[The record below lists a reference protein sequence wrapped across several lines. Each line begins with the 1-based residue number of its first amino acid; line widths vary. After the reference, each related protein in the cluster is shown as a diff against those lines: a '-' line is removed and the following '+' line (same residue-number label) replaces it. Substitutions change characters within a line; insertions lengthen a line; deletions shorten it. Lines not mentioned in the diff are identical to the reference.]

1 MTKKIGR
8 IVSYIL
14 ILLVILAVIG
24 VFAHFTSGFSTDFK
38 TFYVSVDGKDVMTTN
53 SGYTVSQSSPL
64 PVDVKYTFE
73 ALDKDSNTD
82 YSVKIVPNKVENKDF
97 VFTKGDEN
105 VSFQSIKDLTDAFE
119 IVKKEKSFTV
129 APKGETLTE
138 MLSAMYGEEISGCE
152 NKCYED
158 MFTIVVTSYNGTASV
173 KLNCS
178 LSGVVTGITLDK
190 EVIRF

>member
-8 IVSYIL
+8 VSYIL

-38 TFYVSVDGKDVMTTN
+38 TFYVSVDNKDIMTLS
-53 SGYTVSQSSPL
+53 SGYVVSRSSPL
-64 PVDVKYTFE
+64 SVDVKYTFE
-73 ALDKDSNTD
+73 TIDKENTQG
-82 YSVKIVPNKVENKDF
+82 YTVKIVPNKVDNKDF
-97 VFTKGDEN
+97 IFTKGNET

-158 MFTIVVTSYNGTASV
+158 MFTIIVTSYNGTASV

-178 LSGVVTGITLDK
+178 LSGVITGITLDK